1 MIEIV
6 KPLFSILFFL
16 FILICPFL
24 PLYFRSQ
31 MNHKYRIL
39 LYVIIGLILGVVFVF
54 IFSWWNDY
62 SNKLLMTFYGY
73 NFDSMNDY
81 EKYLN
86 VKKENRDNVIQIEK
100 TLMGIGWPLKAGI
113 MYIFYL
119 LYFFLIY
126 LFRLIK

>member
-24 PLYFRSQ
+24 SLYFRSQ
-31 MNHKYRIL
+31 MNHKYRTL
-39 LYVIIGLILGVVFVF
+39 LYVIISLILGVVFVF

-113 MYIFYL
+113 MYMFYL